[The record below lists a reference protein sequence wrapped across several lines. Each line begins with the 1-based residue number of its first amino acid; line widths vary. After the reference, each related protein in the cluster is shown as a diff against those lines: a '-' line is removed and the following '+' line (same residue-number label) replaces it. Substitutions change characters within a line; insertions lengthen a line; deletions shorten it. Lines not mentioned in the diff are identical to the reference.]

1 MKKKI
6 LVSSILIFVVI
17 CFATIKIFF
26 SEYCV
31 NPKIIKAAKDLNYIH
46 LKTCFSKG
54 NMEHN
59 IKKIL
64 IKHPTL
70 YEFARKI
77 KKKYYSGTTK
87 DLLNIEFSKIQIDNK
102 KKYINVKG
110 LLSSNATGKKYF
122 DEKESYIENST
133 WLRSHGG
140 NWNTH
145 YSSSDLISKKNI
157 KRLKLLWKNESIAQ
171 SKLEKDWIQNIEV
184 NPIVINKKIIY
195 VTADWKIIA
204 LNALSGKKIWQIQ
217 SIFQPARRGLVAYA
231 DQKNNKEYLFLPI
244 SGKIFKV
251 DAITG
256 KIIKSFGNKG
266 SVNSLTSIAPMIY
279 KDNLVVGSIYR
290 AIEVFDLNTGEEKF
304 SVSLH
309 NNRNFSGAAP
319 WGGVALDETKGLVFI
334 VTGNPMP
341 ALYGVNRPGDNKNSS
356 SIIAIDLKSKK
367 VLWTFQDVSH
377 DLWDYDIASPPI
389 IHNLKIDNKLFEVVI
404 TLTKTGNVL
413 VLERNSGKPIFDL
426 RYKKAPKSDVP
437 NEIVSN
443 YQLDLEKPEKFSKIQ
458 YGKGDYNQLPK
469 NKIKEIEKLL
479 INSKFGWFEPP
490 SFNKD
495 LIMFGL
501 HGGAQWPGAALDPIN
516 HELYIPTNNVPWKLR
531 PYLQSME
538 TSSPRF
544 LKDKSALNL
553 YYNKCASCHGKKR
566 NGIFQKKGE
575 KITKY
580 IPSLIGLVGD
590 ESFRVFEKKYFTEKF
605 YKSHGHKFLNNKDF
619 NKLNNLFKEWDQK
632 LNKHK
637 LIRVESNSAWSQFL
651 TSDDLPA
658 SNPPWGYI
666 AKIDLK
672 TGKIVWKK
680 PVGKKIID
688 NKLVETGSSIFGG
701 VALNKNG
708 ILFVTGTDDNFIYA
722 LDSKT
727 GNILW
732 EYKMKASG
740 SAPPTIYKI
749 NGKEYLSVISSGGQ
763 YHNYKNKDSTMYT
776 FSLN

>member
-1 MKKKI
+1 MKKI
-6 LVSSILIFVVI
+6 LASSILIFLVI
-17 CFATIKIFF
+17 CFIAVKIFF
-26 SEYCV
+26 SDICA
-31 NPKIIKAAKDLNYIH
+31 NTKIINAAKDLNYIH
-46 LKTCFSKG
+46 LKPCFSKG

-59 IKKIL
+59 IKKNL
-64 IKHPTL
+64 INHPTL

-77 KKKYYSGTTK
+77 KKKYYSGTSN
-87 DLLNIEFSKIQIDNK
+87 DLLNLKIPKVQIDSK
-102 KKYINVKG
+102 KDYIHVKG
-110 LLSSNATGKKYF
+110 LLSSNAPGTTYF
-122 DEKESYIENST
+122 DEKESYVEHST

-145 YSSSDLISKKNI
+145 YSSSNLINKKNI
-157 KRLKLLWKNESIAQ
+157 KKLKLLWKNESIEQ
-171 SKLEKDWIQNIEV
+171 SKLEKDWLGNVEV

-195 VTADWKIIA
+195 VTADWKIVA
-204 LNALSGKKIWQIQ
+204 LNALSGKKIWEIQ
-217 SIFQPARRGLVAYA
+217 SIFQPGRRGIVAYI
-231 DQKNNKEYLFLPI
+231 DQKNNQEYLFLPI
-244 SGKIFKV
+244 TGKIFKV

-256 KIIKSFGNKG
+256 KIIKSFGNNG
-266 SVNSLTSIAPMIY
+266 SVDASTSIAPMIY
-279 KDNLVVGSIYR
+279 KDNLVVGSISR
-290 AIEVFDLNTGEEKF
+290 AINVFDLNTGKEKF
-304 SVSLH
+304 SVTLH
-309 NNRNFSGAAP
+309 KNRNFSGAAP

-356 SIIAIDLKSKK
+356 SIIAIDLESKK
-367 VLWTFQDVSH
+367 ILWTFQDVSH

-404 TLTKTGNVL
+404 ALTKTGNVL
-413 VLERNSGKPIFDL
+413 MLERNTGKPIFDL
-426 RYKKAPKSDVP
+426 RYKRAPKSDVP

-443 YQLDLEKPEKFSKIQ
+443 YQLNLEKPEKFSKIQ
-458 YGKGDYNQLPK
+458 YGKNDYDKLPDA
-469 NKIKEIEKLL
+469 KIKEIEKLL
-479 INSKFGWFEPP
+479 SNSKFGWFEPP

-495 LIMFGL
+495 LIAFGL

-516 HELYIPTNNVPWKLR
+516 HQLYIPTNNVPWKLR

-538 TSSPRF
+538 SSNPKF
-544 LKDKSALNL
+544 LKDKSTLNL
-553 YYNKCASCHGKKR
+553 YYNKCSTCHGKTR
-566 NGIFQKKGE
+566 NGIVKTSGE

-580 IPSLIGLVGD
+580 IPSLVGLVGD
-590 ESFRVFEKKYFTEKF
+590 KPFRVFEKKYFNEKF
-605 YKSHGHKFLNNKDF
+605 YKSHGDTFLNDKDF
-619 NKLNNLFKEWDQK
+619 NKLTNLFKEWDIN
-632 LNKHK
+632 LNKNK

-672 TGKIVWKK
+672 TGKLVWKK
-680 PVGKKIID
+680 PIGKKLI
-688 NKLVETGSSIFGG
+688 NNRLVETGSSIFGG
-701 VALNKNG
+701 VALNKNRM
-708 ILFVTGTDDNFIYA
+708 LFVTGTDDNFIYV

-727 GNILW
+727 GDILW

-763 YHNYKNKDSTMYT
+763 YHNYKNKDSTIYT